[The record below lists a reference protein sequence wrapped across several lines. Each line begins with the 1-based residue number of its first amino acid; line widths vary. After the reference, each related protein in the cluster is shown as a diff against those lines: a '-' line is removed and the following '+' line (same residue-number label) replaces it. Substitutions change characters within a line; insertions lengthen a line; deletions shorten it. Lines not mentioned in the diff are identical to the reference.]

1 MAKAVKRTK
10 RPAARRRPF
19 IGEDFLLET
28 RQAQRL
34 YHEFAAELPII
45 DYHCH
50 LDPKSIAVNRQF
62 ATITEPWLEGDHYK
76 WRAMR
81 TCGVPERFITGDATP
96 WEKFAQWAETV
107 PKTLRNPLYHWTHL
121 ELRRPFGITDTLLD
135 ASSAKK
141 VWERCNALLA
151 KPSFTTRGIIK
162 QMNVEVVCTTDDPV
176 DTLEHHRAMAAD
188 PTMPA
193 AVYPAWR
200 PDKAMA
206 VDNPVTYAAYLAKL
220 GAAADMT
227 IGTYDD
233 LLEALKKRHTF
244 FHENGCRLSDHGLD
258 EVYAEAYTVQGVR
271 DLFAQVLAGRAL
283 DPLAA
288 RKVKAA
294 ILHELAVMDADRGWV
309 QQLHVGALRN
319 NNTRMM
325 RTLGPDTGFDS
336 IGDWPQACALAR
348 FLDQLDN
355 KEKLTK
361 TILYNLNPADNELM
375 ATMIGNF
382 QDGSVAGKMQF
393 GSAWWFLDQREGM
406 MRHIEALSA
415 MGMLGQFIGM
425 LTDSRSFLSYP
436 RHEYFRRILCAML
449 GEDMARGL
457 LPDDIGLVGGMVR
470 DICYFN
476 ARRYFPFPVYA
487 EAGESARGTH
497 HRTRR
502 HA

>member
-1 MAKAVKRTK
+1 VAKAKTKAK
-10 RPAARRRPF
+10 RPVRRHRPF

-28 RQAQRL
+28 KQAQRL
-34 YHEFAAELPII
+34 YHEYAAGLPII

-50 LDPKSIAVNRQF
+50 LDPKSIATDRRF

-81 TCGVPERFITGDATP
+81 TCGVSEFFITGDATP
-96 WEKFAQWAETV
+96 WEKFEQWAVTV

-121 ELRRPFGITDTLLD
+121 ELRRPFGITDKLLGP
-135 ASSAKK
+135 ATAKAI
-141 VWERCNALLA
+141 WEKCNAMLA
-151 KPSFTTRGIIK
+151 KPGFSTRGIIR
-162 QMNVEVVCTTDDPV
+162 QMNVEVICTTDDPV
-176 DTLEHHRAMAAD
+176 DALEHHKAMAAD
-188 PTMPA
+188 PSMPA

-220 GAAADMT
+220 SAAADIDIT
-227 IGTYDD
+227 SYDK
-233 LLEALKKRHTF
+233 LLEALKKRHTY
-244 FHENGCRLSDHGLD
+244 FHENNCRLSDHGLD
-258 EVYAEAYTVQGVR
+258 EIYADDYTAQGVR
-271 DLFAQVLAGRAL
+271 DLFGQVLAGRAL
-283 DPLAA
+283 DPQGA
-288 RKVKAA
+288 RKVKSA
-294 ILHELAVMDADRGWV
+294 ILHELAVMDAERGWV
-309 QQLHVGALRN
+309 QQLHLGALRN

-325 RTLGPDTGFDS
+325 RIIGPDTGFDS
-336 IGDWPQACALAR
+336 IGDWQQAAPLAR
-348 FLDQLDN
+348 FLDKLDD
-355 KEKLTK
+355 KERLAK

-406 MRHIEALSA
+406 IRQIEALST
-415 MGMLGQFIGM
+415 MGLLGQFIGM

-449 GEDMARGL
+449 GDDMARGL
-457 LPDDIGLVGGMVR
+457 LPDDLPLVGSLVS
-470 DICYFN
+470 DISYYN

-487 EAGESARGTH
+487 NAGATGKRAQHGARHTL
-497 HRTRR
+497 
-502 HA
+502 